1 MGSTSLYMLKKAI
14 TLIDDLHH
22 RNTHNPYKTINIL
35 GEFSQDSYTFLSR

>member
-14 TLIDDLHH
+14 TLLDDLHH

-35 GEFSQDSYTFLSR
+35 ERIFTGLLYLP